1 MKTTAYRWG
10 IVALVLWFGGL
21 SCVAGCLPETR
32 AMRAEIAGV
41 AEPEDGGCADGCC
54 SRDSQKSEGQQPAH
68 HDSGAPHKEMECCQ
82 FLMAP
87 VNVAAKKVE
96 EQPVAVAAPQPVMAE
111 ATSSLPAISD
121 SSFVSDQSD
130 THLRCRVLRI

>member
-1 MKTTAYRWG
+1 MKATAYRWG

-21 SCVAGCLPETR
+21 SCVAGCLAETR

-41 AEPEDGGCADGCC
+41 AEPDGDGCADGCC
-54 SRDSQKSEGQQPAH
+54 SREGQQPSH
-68 HDSGAPHKEMECCQ
+68 HEDSGAPHKEMDCCQ

-87 VNVAAKKVE
+87 VNVAAKKAE
-96 EQPVAVAAPQPVMAE
+96 EQPPVVTAPQPMVAE
-111 ATSSLPAISD
+111 AISAPPADAD